1 MTDTVDEPRPPAEL
15 DGTRDETGYARDPDF
30 VKAVVEAIEE
40 GEPSD
45 VKELLEP
52 IHHADVA
59 DLLQGLD
66 PEIRSSLVDA
76 IRADFDP
83 RVLSELDETV
93 RDEVIEQLSVDD
105 VASVVSALDSD
116 DAVDFIEQLE
126 PEHQREILEAVPDIV
141 RSLIEQGLT
150 YPEDSAG
157 RLMQREVVTVPN
169 VWTVGNA
176 IDFMRRA
183 AEEDE
188 RPLPEQFYDLY
199 AVDPSHRPVGA
210 IALSRLLCSKRPVPV
225 ADIMTEWLTRIPVT
239 MDQEEVAFLFRQR
252 DLVSAAVVDD
262 SGRLVGS
269 ITIDDVVDVIEEEH
283 EEDIMHLGGV
293 QTEDLY
299 RAIMDTARFRFPWLL
314 VNLVTAVV
322 ASVVISLFQPTIEKM
337 VALAV
342 LMPIVAS
349 MGGNA
354 GTQSLT
360 VAVRALATKELTSTN
375 ALRVIGKE
383 LIVGGS
389 NGLLFAILTG
399 LVGTIWFSSIG
410 IGAVLALA
418 MMVTLLV
425 AGFAGTTIPLVLK
438 RSGVDPAIASGVL
451 LTTIT
456 DVIGFFTFLG
466 LAAWLL
472 F

>member
-15 DGTRDETGYARDPDF
+15 DGTRDEAGYARDSDF

-45 VKELLEP
+45 VRELLEP

-59 DLLQGLD
+59 DLLQRLD
-66 PEIRSSLVDA
+66 PEIRSALVDA

-93 RDEVIEQLSVDD
+93 RDEVIEQLGVDD

-116 DAVDFIEQLE
+116 DAVDIIEQLE
-126 PEHQREILEAVPDIV
+126 PEHQREILEAVPDID
-141 RSLIEQGLT
+141 RTLIEQGLT

-169 VWTVGNA
+169 VWTVGDA
-176 IDFMRRA
+176 IDFMRRG

-188 RPLPEQFYDLY
+188 RALPEQFYDLY
-199 AVDPSHRPVGA
+199 AVDPSHRPMGA
-210 IALSRLLCSKRPVPV
+210 IALSRLLRSKRPVPV
-225 ADIMTEWLTRIPVT
+225 ADIMTERLTRIPVT

-383 LIVGGS
+383 MIVGGS
-389 NGLLFAILTG
+389 NGLMFAILTG
-399 LVGTIWFSSIG
+399 LVGAIWFSSIG

-425 AGFAGTTIPLVLK
+425 AGFAGTTIPLVLE

>member
-1 MTDTVDEPRPPAEL
+1 VTDTVEKKRPPAEP
-15 DGTRDETGYARDPDF
+15 DGTHDEAGYVLEPDF
-30 VKAVVEAIEE
+30 VKAVVEATEE
-40 GEPSD
+40 GASENL
-45 VKELLEP
+45 KQLLEP
-52 IHHADVA
+52 IHYADVA

-66 PEIRSSLVDA
+66 PDIRSALVDA
-76 IRADFDP
+76 IRAEFDP
-83 RVLSELDETV
+83 RILAELDETV
-93 RDEVIEQLSVDD
+93 RDEVITQLGVDD
-105 VASVVSALDSD
+105 VASVLSALDSD
-116 DAVDFIEQLE
+116 DAIDLVEQLE
-126 PEHQREILEAVPDIV
+126 PEQQREILEAVPDID
-141 RSLIEQGLT
+141 RTLIEQGLT

-157 RLMQREVVTVPN
+157 RLMQREMVTVPN
-169 VWTVGNA
+169 VWTVGDT

-183 AEEDE
+183 AEEEE
-188 RPLPEQFYDLY
+188 RALPEQFYDLY
-199 AVDPSHRPVGA
+199 VVDPGHRPMGA
-210 IALSRLLCSKRPVPV
+210 VALSRLLRSKRPVPV
-225 ADIMTEWLTRIPVT
+225 ADIMTERLTRIPVT
-239 MDQEEVAFLFRQR
+239 MDQEEVAFIFRQR
-252 DLVSAAVVDD
+252 DLVSAAVIDD
-262 SGRLVGS
+262 SERLVGS

-293 QTEDLY
+293 RTDDLY
-299 RAIMDTARFRFPWLL
+299 RAIIDTTRFRFPWLL

-322 ASVVISLFQPTIEKM
+322 ASVVISLFQSTIEKM

-375 ALRVIGKE
+375 AFRVIGKE

-389 NGLLFAILTG
+389 NGILFAVLTG
-399 LVGTIWFSSIG
+399 MVGAIWFASIG
-410 IGAVLALA
+410 IGAVMALA
-418 MMVTLLV
+418 MIVTLLV
-425 AGFAGTTIPLVLK
+425 AGFAGTTIPLVLA

>member
-1 MTDTVDEPRPPAEL
+1 MTDTVDESRPPAEP
-15 DGTRDETGYARDPDF
+15 DGTQDEVGYAREPEF
-30 VKAVVEAIEE
+30 IKAVIEAAEK
-40 GEPSD
+40 GESGNL
-45 VKELLEP
+45 KELLEP
-52 IHHADVA
+52 IHPADVA
-59 DLLQGLD
+59 DLLQRLD
-66 PEIRSSLVDA
+66 PEIRSAFVDA
-76 IRADFDP
+76 IRTEFDP
-83 RVLSELDETV
+83 GVLTELDETV
-93 RDEVIEQLSVDD
+93 RNEVIAQLGVDD
-105 VASVVSALDSD
+105 VASVLSALDSD
-116 DAVDFIEQLE
+116 DAIDIIEQLE
-126 PEHQREILEAVPDIV
+126 SERQREILEAVPDID
-141 RSLIEQGLT
+141 RTLIEQGLS
-150 YPEDSAG
+150 YPEESAG

-169 VWTVGNA
+169 VWTVGDT

-188 RPLPEQFYDLY
+188 RALPEQFYDLY
-199 AVDPSHRPVGA
+199 VVDPGHRPVGA
-210 IALSRLLCSKRPVPV
+210 VALSRLLRSKRPMPV
-225 ADIMTEWLTRIPVT
+225 TDIMTGRMTRIPVT

-262 SGRLVGS
+262 GERLVGS

-283 EEDIMHLGGV
+283 EEDIMRLGGV
-293 QTEDLY
+293 RSDDLY
-299 RAIMDTARFRFPWLL
+299 RAIMDTTRFRFPWLL
-314 VNLVTAVV
+314 VNLVTAVL

-375 ALRVIGKE
+375 AFRVVGKE

-389 NGLLFAILTG
+389 NGILFAILTG
-399 LVGTIWFSSIG
+399 TVGAIWFASVG

-418 MMVTLLV
+418 MIVTLLV
-425 AGFAGTTIPLVLK
+425 AGFAETTIPLALA

-451 LTTIT
+451 LTAVT

>member
-1 MTDTVDEPRPPAEL
+1 MTDTVDESRPPAEP
-15 DGTRDETGYARDPDF
+15 DGNHDEAGYAREPEF
-30 VKAVVEAIEE
+30 VRALVEAAEK
-40 GEPSD
+40 GESENL
-45 VKELLEP
+45 KELLEP

-59 DLLQGLD
+59 DLLQRLD
-66 PEIRSSLVDA
+66 PEIRSTLVDA
-76 IRADFDP
+76 IRTGFDP
-83 RVLSELDETV
+83 RVFAELDETV
-93 RDEVIEQLSVDD
+93 RDEVIARLGVED
-105 VASVVSALDSD
+105 VASVLSALDSD
-116 DAVDFIEQLE
+116 DAIDIVERLE
-126 PEHQREILEAVPDIV
+126 PEQRREILEAVPDID
-141 RSLIEQGLT
+141 RTLIEQGLS
-150 YPEDSAG
+150 YPEESAG

-169 VWTVGNA
+169 VWTVGDT
-176 IDFMRRA
+176 IDFMRRG
-183 AEEDE
+183 AEEEE
-188 RPLPEQFYDLY
+188 RALPAQFYDLY
-199 AVDPSHRPVGA
+199 VVDPGHRPVGA
-210 IALSRLLCSKRPVPV
+210 VALSRLLRSKRPVPMT
-225 ADIMTEWLTRIPVT
+225 DIMTERMTRIPVT

-262 SGRLVGS
+262 SVRLVGS

-293 QTEDLY
+293 RFDDLY
-299 RAIMDTARFRFPWLL
+299 RAIIDTTRFRFPWLL

-322 ASVVISLFQPTIEKM
+322 ASVVISLFQPTIEKL

-375 ALRVIGKE
+375 AFRVVGKE

-389 NGLLFAILTG
+389 NGLVFAILAGT
-399 LVGTIWFSSIG
+399 VGAIWFASVG
-410 IGAVLALA
+410 IGVVMALA
-418 MMVTLLV
+418 MIVTLLV
-425 AGFAGTTIPLVLK
+425 AGFAGTAIPLVLE

-451 LTTIT
+451 LTTVT
-456 DVIGFFTFLG
+456 DIIGFFTFLG